1 MFFSKKPKEPKKP
14 RHKTN
19 KEKRI
24 GEWFFLLVWLFI
36 LGLLIATAFQSID
49 DSELV
54 EETNFSEN
62 PEGFWVCTSITII
75 AIILGIHQLLENY
88 RKGDEFTKEWFKY
101 EEDLKSYQEKVVEY
115 NNKMIETAKKESQKS
130 PTEADEVEN
139 TCNKCGR
146 KWYYSSSELHSLQGS
161 VKGKNLSSKLTY
173 ASDHVENVTSLTF
186 LLNPLSR
193 KVSERRREYDEN
205 YQRETMMITD
215 MQDKIDSYTKC
226 PNCGSRDFLQG
237 SSSTKKSKTPA
248 KKSKYYEYKK
258 LTIPVLKE
266 KLKNHGESLAG
277 TKRQLIQRLI
287 KVEKAK
293 TNVKVSTPES
303 AKNSV
308 EVSTKSSDKKSRLK
322 EVKGLFE
329 EGLIDEAEFKLEKK
343 KILDE

>member
-1 MFFSKKPKEPKKP
+1 MRNSNGYDVLFSKKPKEPKKP

-19 KEKRI
+19 KEKRYVDL
-24 GEWFFLLVWLFI
+24 FFLFVFLFI
-36 LGLLIATAFQSID
+36 LGVVIATALQPIA
-49 DSELV
+49 DSESA
-54 EETNFSEN
+54 EETKFAEN
-62 PEGFWVCTSITII
+62 PEGFLCCASILII
-75 AIILGIHQLLENY
+75 VIISGISQLLENY
-88 RKGDEFTKEWFKY
+88 RKGDELTKEWLKY
-101 EEDLKSYQEKVVEY
+101 EEDLKSYQEKGVEY
-115 NNKMIETAKKESQKS
+115 NNKMIET
-130 PTEADEVEN
+130 DEVEN

-146 KWYYSSSELHSLQGS
+146 KWYYSSSELRSLQGS
-161 VKGKNLSSKLTY
+161 VKGKKWSSKLTY
-173 ASDHVENVTSLTF
+173 AGDHVENITSLNF
-186 LLNPLSR
+186 LLNPFSR
-193 KVSERRREYDEN
+193 KVSDRRREYDEN

-215 MQDKIDSYTKC
+215 MQNKIDSYTKC

-237 SSSTKKSKTPA
+237 SSPTKKSKTPA

-293 TNVKVSTPES
+293 TSVKVSTPES
-303 AKNSV
+303 AKGSV

-322 EVKGLFE
+322 EVKELFE